1 MAMYDIPRDD
11 TAWVNTI
18 GYDETINSELE
29 RIESGNLVEATVTDT
44 GGDNEYWNLL
54 DIQIARETALYYIR
68 SDGYTYGPTDDFWD
82 EKEDDEHYYAV
93 ALRDDDK
100 NVLYEVHVQEK
111 TYENDDGEERDV
123 YTDLMRGELISEP
136 LFSGNACNY
145 IDDGAEAV
153 IVVNPEERSYLV
165 TYIFPS
171 KNEKFNNIWKVYSD
185 RVGA

>member
-11 TAWVNTI
+11 TVWVNTI

-29 RIESGNLVEATVTDT
+29 RLQSGNLVEATVTDG
-44 GGDNEYWNLL
+44 GGDKGYWDLL
-54 DIQIARETALYYIR
+54 DFKITGESALFYI
-68 SDGYTYGPTDDFWD
+68 STDGYTYGPTDDFWD
-82 EKEDDEHYYAV
+82 EKEDDEAYYAA
-93 ALRDDDK
+93 ALRDDEK

-111 TYENDDGEERDV
+111 MYEDDDGQERDV
-123 YTDLMRGELISEP
+123 YTDLMRGELVTEP
-136 LFSGNACNY
+136 VFAGNACNY
-145 IDDGAEAV
+145 IDDGAEAI
-153 IVVNPEERSYLV
+153 IVVNPEGRSYLV